1 MSNRIEGAKLIGN
14 TAVMGLSGA
23 VVAAAGAAAKRY
35 SQINALTKPAAV
47 DYFAKSAQNSA
58 IIFMRKDIILSA
70 AKKYGKYGA
79 IVGAGAYL
87 VASALKKLLK

>member
-1 MSNRIEGAKLIGN
+1 MTNRIEGTKLIGN

-23 VVAAAGAAAKRY
+23 IVGAAGAAAKRY
-35 SQINALTKPAAV
+35 LQINSLTKPAAV

-58 IIFMRKDIILSA
+58 LIFMRKDIMLGA

-79 IVGAGAYL
+79 LIGAGAYL
-87 VASALKKLLK
+87 VSEGIKKLLK